1 MSVTDEFTHHDSE
14 WKPQRPPYEH
24 KGLKRL
30 DVKDPCY
37 LEQAARL
44 EHLEKI
50 SANLGMSDKALED
63 VQRVRLEVS
72 FVTAGNS
79 TLANFCAQHV
89 HEWYVDA
96 TSPKNPY
103 HLDIVFTA
111 CAQHGVE
118 PTPTIIRIMAEI
130 AIARMSG
137 DLSGTADKLLKAN
150 IRGQLF
156 LIMLNL
162 IHAGD
167 TKKDAASKAAEWAN
181 RKFPDQKLY
190 KASSLEKA
198 YEKAFRTLSYDGQ
211 TQEQMYFESWDK
223 WKTEE
228 AKIFWQQARQNMPLA
243 GPELTGARHR

>member
-1 MSVTDEFTHHDSE
+1 MSDQDKFTHHHSE
-14 WKPQRPPYEH
+14 WKPPRPPYEH

-30 DVKDPCY
+30 DVKDTHY
-37 LEQAARL
+37 LKQAAQL
-44 EHLEKI
+44 ERLEKI
-50 SANLGMSDKALED
+50 SANLGRNNKALED
-63 VQRVRLEVS
+63 AQRVQLEVS

-79 TLANFCAQHV
+79 ALADFCAQHV
-89 HEWYVDA
+89 YQWYVDIN
-96 TSPKNPY
+96 SPKNPY
-103 HLDIVFTA
+103 HLDMVFAA
-111 CAQHGVE
+111 CAEHGVE

-130 AIARMSG
+130 AIARMNG
-137 DLSGTADKLLKAN
+137 DLSGTADKLLKTN

-156 LIMLNL
+156 RIMLNL

-167 TKKDAASKAAEWAN
+167 TKKDAASKAAEWAS

-198 YEKAFRTLSYDGQ
+198 YEKAFRTPDYSGQ

-228 AKIFWQQARQNMPLA
+228 AKTFWQQARENMPLA
-243 GPELTGARHR
+243 GSELTGARHR